1 MKHEINEKAKS
12 SPLEG
17 FVLNKGS
24 GLVIGDKE
32 LASGNQFLEYQQTYI
47 TTDYMV
53 GRTIKE
59 SGNIVLAIPNEYAK
73 NKSLQLKLV
82 QK

>member
-1 MKHEINEKAKS
+1 
-12 SPLEG
+12 
-17 FVLNKGS
+17 
-24 GLVIGDKE
+24 
-32 LASGNQFLEYQQTYI
+32 
-47 TTDYMV
+47 MV

-82 QK
+82 QKIDGKNQLVYIDLN